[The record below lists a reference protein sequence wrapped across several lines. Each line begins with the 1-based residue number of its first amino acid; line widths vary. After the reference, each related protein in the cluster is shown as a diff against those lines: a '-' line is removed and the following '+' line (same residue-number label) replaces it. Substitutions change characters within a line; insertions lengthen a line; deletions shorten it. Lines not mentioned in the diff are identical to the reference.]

1 MLHELTL
8 TELQEGL
15 RSKQF
20 TSQEL
25 VQASFRQID
34 AIDGHIGAFLHVCRD
49 EALKQAQKS
58 DQLGYDANSAALQ
71 GIPVG
76 IKDNIVTKGIL
87 TTAAS
92 RILEDFN
99 PIYDATV
106 VKKLTDQ
113 GAVTIGKLNMDEF
126 AMGGSNEN
134 SYFHVVRNPWDDTK
148 VPGGSSGGSAA
159 AVAAREVVASLGSDT
174 GGSIRQ
180 PAAFTNLVG
189 MKPTYGRVSR
199 YGLIAF
205 ASSLDQIGPLTR
217 NVRDNAVMLSAI
229 SGHDSQDS
237 TSAPI
242 AVPDFTKQLGCS
254 IKGLRIALP
263 TEYLQDGVSE
273 DIRQAVLAA
282 RDVYQQA
289 GAIVEEVALPHSRYG
304 IPAYYIIASSEA
316 SSNLQRFDGVR
327 YGYRAADA
335 ANLEELYV
343 RSRTEGF
350 GAEVKRRIMLGTF
363 SLSSGYYDAYFK
375 KAAQVRTLI
384 AQDFANIF
392 ERYDVIMGP
401 TTTTAA
407 FGLNE
412 RIDDPLAMYLADL
425 LTVPAN
431 LAGIPALSVPAG
443 FTKEGLPIG
452 LQLQGRHFDEATL
465 YQVAHAF
472 EQATDYHTQ
481 RPRWS

>member
-1 MLHELTL
+1 M
-8 TELQEGL
+8 
-15 RSKQF
+15 
-20 TSQEL
+20 
-25 VQASFRQID
+25 
-34 AIDGHIGAFLHVCRD
+34 
-49 EALKQAQKS
+49 
-58 DQLGYDANSAALQ
+58 
-71 GIPVG
+71 
-76 IKDNIVTKGIL
+76 
-87 TTAAS
+87 
-92 RILEDFN
+92 
-99 PIYDATV
+99 
-106 VKKLTDQ
+106 
-113 GAVTIGKLNMDEF
+113 
-126 AMGGSNEN
+126 
-134 SYFHVVRNPWDDTK
+134 
-148 VPGGSSGGSAA
+148 
-159 AVAAREVVASLGSDT
+159 
-174 GGSIRQ
+174 
-180 PAAFTNLVG
+180 
-189 MKPTYGRVSR
+189 
-199 YGLIAF
+199 
-205 ASSLDQIGPLTR
+205 
-217 NVRDNAVMLSAI
+217 
-229 SGHDSQDS
+229 
-237 TSAPI
+237 
-242 AVPDFTKQLGCS
+242 
-254 IKGLRIALP
+254 
-263 TEYLQDGVSE
+263 
-273 DIRQAVLAA
+273 
-282 RDVYQQA
+282 
-289 GAIVEEVALPHSRYG
+289 
-304 IPAYYIIASSEA
+304 
-316 SSNLQRFDGVR
+316 R